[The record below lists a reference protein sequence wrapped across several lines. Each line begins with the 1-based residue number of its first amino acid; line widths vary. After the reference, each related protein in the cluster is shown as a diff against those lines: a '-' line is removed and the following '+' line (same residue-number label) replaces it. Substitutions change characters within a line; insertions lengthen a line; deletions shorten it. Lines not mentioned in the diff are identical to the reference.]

1 MKSVFFVKH
10 KMKADNVLR
19 MMQKQKAHMGVV
31 KSKNGKVLGI
41 VTLENLIEEVFGEI
55 SDEHDAT

>member
-1 MKSVFFVKH
+1 MKHVLFVRQ

-19 MMQKQKAHMGVV
+19 KMQKRKAHMAVV
-31 KSKNGKVLGI
+31 KTKNEKILGI
-41 VTLENLIEEVFGEI
+41 VTLEDLIEEIFGEI